1 VKSRWIT
8 FALVV
13 GLSFVVLGWVG
24 VRIYQ
29 QAPPVPKEIAT
40 ADGQFVVAGSDI
52 EHRGLHWHPAM

>member
-52 EHRGLHWHPAM
+52 